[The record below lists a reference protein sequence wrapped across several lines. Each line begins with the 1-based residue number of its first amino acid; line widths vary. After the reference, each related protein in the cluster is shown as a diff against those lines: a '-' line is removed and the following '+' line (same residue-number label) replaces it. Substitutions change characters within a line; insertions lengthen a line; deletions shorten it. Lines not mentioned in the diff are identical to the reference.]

1 MIVGDRVREGV
12 QTLDT
17 VTGMVF
23 VAGLLAFVWTVH
35 VTRSAGDGWTR
46 VIPVGLMALL
56 PGAFVANALSFGGEV
71 SGPMGNGLVWN
82 WPPRWTSS
90 LPLRRRSRRS
100 G

>member
-1 MIVGDRVREGV
+1 MDPRDPGGP
-12 QTLDT
+12 
-17 VTGMVF
+17 
-23 VAGLLAFVWTVH
+23 
-35 VTRSAGDGWTR
+35 DG
-46 VIPVGLMALL
+46 LL

-71 SGPMGNGLVWN
+71 SGPMGNGLVWD